1 MDTMVAEGCNDGIVG
16 CKITNQGVNLIC
28 GDKRILADAV
38 HFAGIEQ
45 CNGAPTLL
53 MDDLFG
59 VGFFAT
65 NVG

>member
-1 MDTMVAEGCNDGIVG
+1 MVAQCFNNGIIG
-16 CKITNQGVNLIC
+16 CKITNQGVYLIR
-28 GDKRILADAV
+28 GDKGILADAV
-38 HFAGIEQ
+38 YFAGVEQ
-45 CNGAPTLL
+45 CDSAPTLL